1 MNPVKDIKLWPRM
14 RVSELLDQFEE
25 SGGFG
30 ARYLGM
36 ASRILLEMLRD
47 RECFRFLS
55 FVAAPIATGFR
66 GVVAEA
72 VKRKLFHAIITT
84 CGALDH
90 DIARSLSEYYNGD
103 FRLDDGELRRDG
115 YHRLGS
121 VVIPLES
128 YGPTIEKFVQECL
141 EEAYS
146 SGVREVGSYEISRI
160 LGEKLEDENSIL
172 YLAARNGVEIFVPGI
187 MDGAVGTQLWLFQQR
202 KRDFKLNL
210 FRDSERLSEIV
221 FKAKRTGAIM
231 VGGGIS
237 KHHTLWWNQFKDGLD
252 YAIYITTACEY
263 DGSLSGAL
271 VSEAVSWGKVK
282 LEAKKV
288 TVHGDAT
295 IVFPILLASVLD
307 KL

>member
-1 MNPVKDIKLWPRM
+1 MDPVRDIKLWPKM
-14 RVSELLDQFEE
+14 RVSELLDQFER

-30 ARYLGM
+30 AKYLGT
-36 ASRILLEMLRD
+36 ASKIFLEMLKD
-47 RECFRFLS
+47 DECFRFLS

-66 GVVAEA
+66 GVIAEA
-72 VKRKLFHAIITT
+72 IKRKMFHAIITT
-84 CGALDH
+84 CGTLDH
-90 DIARSLSEYYNGD
+90 DIARVFGEYYSGD
-103 FRLDDGELRRDG
+103 FKLDDVKLRRDG

-121 VVIPLES
+121 VVVPLES

-146 SGVREVGSYEISRI
+146 NGVREVGSYEISRI
-160 LGEKLEDENSIL
+160 LGEKLKDENSIL

-187 MDGAVGTQLWLFQQR
+187 MDGAVGTQLWLFQQKR
-202 KRDFKLNL
+202 RDFKLNL

-231 VGGGIS
+231 IGGGIS

-271 VSEAVSWGKVK
+271 VSEAISWGKVK
-282 LEAKKV
+282 PEAKRV

-295 IVFPILLASVLD
+295 IIFPILLASVLD
-307 KL
+307 YL

>member
-1 MNPVKDIKLWPRM
+1 MNPVKDIKIWPGM
-14 RVSELLDQFEE
+14 KVSELLAQFEE

-30 ARYLGM
+30 ARYLGI
-36 ASRILLEMLRD
+36 ALKIFLEMLRD
-47 RECFRFLS
+47 EECFRFLS

-72 VKRKLFHAIITT
+72 IKRKMFHAIITT

-103 FRLDDGELRRDG
+103 FRLDDAKLRRDG

-141 EEAYS
+141 EGAYS

-187 MDGAVGTQLWLFQQR
+187 MDGAVGTQLWLFQQK
-202 KRDFKLNL
+202 KRDFRLNL
-210 FRDSERLSEIV
+210 FKDSERLSEIV

-231 VGGGIS
+231 IGGGIS

-282 LEAKKV
+282 LEATKV

-295 IVFPILLASVLD
+295 IIFPILLASILD

>member
-252 YAIYITTACEY
+252 YAI
-263 DGSLSGAL
+263 
-271 VSEAVSWGKVK
+271 
-282 LEAKKV
+282 
-288 TVHGDAT
+288 
-295 IVFPILLASVLD
+295 
-307 KL
+307 

>member
-1 MNPVKDIKLWPRM
+1 
-14 RVSELLDQFEE
+14 
-25 SGGFG
+25 
-30 ARYLGM
+30 
-36 ASRILLEMLRD
+36 
-47 RECFRFLS
+47 
-55 FVAAPIATGFR
+55 
-66 GVVAEA
+66 
-72 VKRKLFHAIITT
+72 
-84 CGALDH
+84 
-90 DIARSLSEYYNGD
+90 
-103 FRLDDGELRRDG
+103 
-115 YHRLGS
+115 
-121 VVIPLES
+121 S

-202 KRDFKLNL
+202 KRNFKLNL

-231 VGGGIS
+231 IGGGIS

>member
-1 MNPVKDIKLWPRM
+1 MIPVKDIKLWPGIK
-14 RVSELLDQFEE
+14 VSELLEQLEE

-30 ARYLGM
+30 ARYLGI
-36 ASRILLEMLRD
+36 ASRIFLEMLRD
-47 RECFRFLS
+47 HECFRFLS
-55 FVAAPIATGFR
+55 FVAAPISTGFR
-66 GVVAEA
+66 GIIAEA
-72 VKRKLFHAIITT
+72 VRRRLFHAIITT

-103 FRLDDGELRRDG
+103 FRLDDVKLREDG

-121 VVIPLES
+121 VIVPLES
-128 YGPTIEKFVQECL
+128 YGPTIERFVQRCL

-146 SGVREVGSYEISRI
+146 NGVREIGSYEVSKI
-160 LGEKLEDENSIL
+160 LGERLEDENSIL
-172 YLAARNGVEIFVPGI
+172 HLAARNGVEIFVPGI

-202 KRDFKLNL
+202 RRDFKLNL
-210 FRDSERLSEIV
+210 FKDCERLSEIV
-221 FKAKRTGAIM
+221 FKAKRTGAVMI
-231 VGGGIS
+231 GGGIS

-271 VSEAVSWGKVK
+271 VSEAISWSKVK
-282 LEAKKV
+282 PDARKV

-295 IVFPILLASVLD
+295 IIFPLLLASILD

>member
-47 RECFRFLS
+47 EECFRFLS

-90 DIARSLSEYYNGD
+90 DIARSLSEYYNGN

-231 VGGGIS
+231 IGGGIS